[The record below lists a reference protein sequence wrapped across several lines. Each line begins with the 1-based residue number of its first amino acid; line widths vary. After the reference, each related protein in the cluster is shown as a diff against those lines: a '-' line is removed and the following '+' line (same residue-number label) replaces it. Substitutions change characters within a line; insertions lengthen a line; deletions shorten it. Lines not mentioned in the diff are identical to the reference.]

1 MKIQENMKFKIHS
14 YDIKIY
20 PFKTLLQNLYQ
31 VKKIEK
37 LHLERP
43 DLLPEE
49 ELKFENE
56 ASTKFHKIFYDKL
69 NNNWREFK
77 ELYESFV
84 KKEITKLFDEPFAY
98 QYLPSYRV
106 QIPKEKAIHKWH
118 FDSDKDHKHP
128 DGEINFCL
136 AITKMENTTAI
147 WAETSPGKKDFFP
160 MEIDYGQYFNFNGN
174 KCTHGNK
181 INESDNVRISF
192 DFRILPKSKYS
203 LSQKTTSVT
212 SKKKFIIGEYYKAS
226 ENF

>member
-69 NNNWREFK
+69 NNNWKEFK
-77 ELYESFV
+77 ELYESFI

-147 WAETSPGKKDFFP
+147 WAEHTCYTCHVEGV
-160 MEIDYGQYFNFNGN
+160 
-174 KCTHGNK
+174 H
-181 INESDNVRISF
+181 
-192 DFRILPKSKYS
+192 
-203 LSQKTTSVT
+203 
-212 SKKKFIIGEYYKAS
+212 
-226 ENF
+226 

>member
-1 MKIQENMKFKIHS
+1 M
-14 YDIKIY
+14 
-20 PFKTLLQNLYQ
+20 
-31 VKKIEK
+31 
-37 LHLERP
+37 ERP

-56 ASTKFHKIFYDKL
+56 ASTKFHKIFYEKL
-69 NNNWREFK
+69 NNNWTEFE
-77 ELYESFV
+77 ELYECFI
-84 KKEITKLFDEPFAY
+84 KNEISKLFSDNCFY

-106 QIPKEKAIHKWH
+106 QIPNEKAIHKWH
-118 FDSDKDHKHP
+118 FDTKDHKHP

-181 INESDNVRISF
+181 INTSENVRISF
-192 DFRILPKSKYS
+192 DFRILPKSRYF
-203 LSQKTTSVT
+203 LNEKTTSVT
-212 SKKKFIIGEYYKAS
+212 SKKKFIVGEYYKAS
-226 ENF
+226 QNF

>member
-1 MKIQENMKFKIHS
+1 MDFENPYSKYS
-14 YDIKIY
+14 YSTLTY
-20 PFKTLLQNLYQ
+20 PFKELIQDLYNVKQLQ
-31 VKKIEK
+31 KIHI
-37 LHLERP
+37 HLK
-43 DLLPEE
+43 DMLPKN
-49 ELKFENE
+49 ELNFTNE
-56 ASTKFHKIFYDKL
+56 ASTLFHKKFYSKL
-69 NNNWREFK
+69 NSDWEEFIK
-77 ELYESFV
+77 IYKKFIYEEVSKIV
-84 KKEITKLFDEPFAY
+84 NKPFLY

-106 QIPKEKAIHKWH
+106 HLPNYQAIHKWH

-147 WAETSPGKKDFFP
+147 WAETSPGKKDFSP
-160 MEIDYGQYFNFNGN
+160 MEIDYGEYFNFNGN

-181 INESDNVRISF
+181 INESDDVRISF